1 MFGTKAVHKAID
13 ELKTSVGG
21 LREALTNAIKQGLDG
36 IKASIDEIRNDTQR
50 TSNAAETLS
59 GRIDNL
65 HSEIQGLRGDI
76 ERLRTSVEATTRAVA
91 DGRSDERILGEI
103 ADLRAAVEGCRADA
117 AEARQA
123 ATEVPQAEQQQA
135 QAATGEADTG
145 DFDKLLD
152 LAAGVAY
159 AEISCHRDTWDFLV
173 AQSSRG
179 QHFRLPGMVE
189 EKDCLIDADL
199 SGRTLIAVLDAL
211 WHTQRNPDV
220 EPGTR
225 RLAAK
230 VYGRIGDALG
240 KVEAD
245 GSPEQHR
252 AGAEQ
257 RQPDVTRIVIDD
269 RPPAEASN

>member
-1 MFGTKAVHKAID
+1 MFGTSAVLKAID
-13 ELKTSVGG
+13 ELKTSVSG
-21 LREALTNAIKQGLDG
+21 LREALTNTIKQGLDG
-36 IKASIDEIRNDTQR
+36 IKPSVDQIRDDTQR
-50 TSNAAETLS
+50 TSNSAENLS

-65 HSEIQGLRGDI
+65 HSEIQQLRGDV
-76 ERLRTSVEATTRAVA
+76 ERLRTSVEATTRAAA
-91 DGRSDERILGEI
+91 DGRSDERVLREI
-103 ADLRAAVEGCRADA
+103 ADLRAAVEGWRADA

-123 ATEVPQAEQQQA
+123 AAEVPQAEEQQA
-135 QAATGEADTG
+135 PPATDEADTG
-145 DFDKLLD
+145 DFDELLD

-179 QHFRLPGMVE
+179 QHFRLPGAVD

-211 WHTQRNPDV
+211 WHTQRDPDV

-230 VYGRIGDALG
+230 VYGRIGDALR
-240 KVEAD
+240 KVEAVV
-245 GSPEQHR
+245 STEQ
-252 AGAEQ
+252 AEGEQ
-257 RQPDVTRIVIDD
+257 GPPDVTRIVIDD
-269 RPPAEASN
+269 RPPVEASG